1 MSLLNKISL
10 KIKILLLVLLP
21 LFVMLIVMLSSIYH
35 TEQRLQATK
44 QLQLQIAISEKLSLL
59 VHEMQKERGLSAGF
73 LSSRGNNFVNELKEQ
88 RKLTDNAL
96 LNLQNSVQ
104 DSKELS
110 TGYKNILQK
119 GLDGLKDLQSVRS
132 NADNSIS
139 STPALPQTIGFYTST
154 IANLLHSIVESA
166 KLIKEGDIT
175 RLLVGYLNFLQAK
188 ESAGLERAT
197 GNAIFAGKVPAS
209 DVQYNTFISL
219 LAKQESFNSAFKDF
233 SDTKSIEVFEK
244 SLSNQSF
251 NEVEQ
256 MRQVI
261 KQKYKEGDYGIE
273 AKVWFN
279 TITQKIDVLKTIEDG
294 VANNLKL
301 ALQSDY
307 DEQSQSF
314 WQSLVAGFVVLVV
327 TLLFCVIVTQ
337 NILSNLNVMNDKL
350 HYITDN
356 KALNEEITIKS
367 SDEVGKMAGSVN
379 TFLRYVHNIFKNIL
393 GAIKS
398 NQAVVKT
405 IREVSK
411 ELDSNTSK
419 IEHISQDNA
428 NLGEKSRELLN
439 KSIELSLSTKEQLQ
453 EVLSN
458 MTKTKEVVEHI
469 GMQVQES
476 ITKEQD
482 CAIKIRSLAEEAQN
496 IQNVLSMI
504 TDIAE
509 QTNLLALNAA
519 IEAARAGEHGRG
531 FAVVADEVRK
541 LAEKT
546 TKSVSETS
554 AVIKSVLQSVEEI
567 NTQIESNVKSMDS
580 LTQSFGAM
588 QEDIDNISSSI
599 TQASQKSL
607 DSQEMSNVVNSN
619 VSNLIDN
626 GAQIDVFAK
635 ELARIN
641 TQMQDT
647 QHKLSRQTE
656 EINQSLKDF
665 KI

>member
-1 MSLLNKISL
+1 MALLNKISL

-21 LFVMLIVMLSSIYH
+21 LFAMLVVMLGSLYQ
-35 TEQRLQATK
+35 TEQQLQTTK
-44 QLQLQIAISEKLSLL
+44 QLQMQITISEKLSLL

-73 LSSRGNNFVNELKEQ
+73 LSSRGNNFANELKEQ

-96 LNLQNSVQ
+96 LNLQTSVE
-104 DSKELS
+104 DSKDLS
-110 TGYKNILQK
+110 VGYKAILQK
-119 GLDGLKDLQSVRS
+119 SLDGLKDLQSVRS

-139 STPALPQTIGFYTST
+139 QTPALPQTIGFYTGT
-154 IANLLHSIVESA
+154 ITNLLHSIVESTR
-166 KLIKEGDIT
+166 LIEEGDIT
-175 RLLVGYLNFLQAK
+175 RLLFGYLNFLQAK

-197 GNAIFAGKVPAS
+197 ANAIFAGKSPAS
-209 DVQYNTFISL
+209 DTQYNTFISL
-219 LAKQESFNSAFKDF
+219 LAKQESYNNAFKDF
-233 SDTKSIEVFEK
+233 SDTKSIEAFEK
-244 SLSNQSF
+244 SLHNQSF
-251 NEVEQ
+251 EEVEK
-256 MRQVI
+256 MRQII
-261 KQKYKEGDYGIE
+261 KQKYKEGEYGIE
-273 AKVWFN
+273 AKVWFD
-279 TITQKIDVLKTIEDG
+279 TITQKINILKDIEDG
-294 VANNLKL
+294 VVNNLKL

-307 DEQSQSF
+307 EQQSASF
-314 WQSLVAGFVVLVV
+314 WQSLTIEVVVLVL
-327 TLLFCVIVTQ
+327 TLALCVIITK

-350 HYITDN
+350 FYITNN

-367 SDEVGKMAGSVN
+367 SDEVGKMAGSLN
-379 TFLRYVHNIFKNIL
+379 TFLRYVHNIFKDIL
-393 GAIKS
+393 GAIKN
-398 NQAVVKT
+398 NQVVVKT
-405 IREVSK
+405 INEVSK
-411 ELDSNTSK
+411 ELDSNTNK

-453 EVLSN
+453 EVLNN
-458 MTKTKEVVEHI
+458 MQNTKQVVEHI
-469 GMQVQES
+469 GQQVQES

-482 CAIKIRSLAEEAQN
+482 CALKIRSLAEEAQN

-554 AVIKSVLQSVEEI
+554 AVIKSVVQSVEEI
-567 NTQIESNVKSMDS
+567 NTQIESNVKSMDT
-580 LTQSFGAM
+580 LTQSFETM
-588 QEDIDNISSSI
+588 QGDIDVISQSI

-626 GAQIDVFAK
+626 GQQIDIFAK

-647 QHKLSRQTE
+647 QYKLKQQTE
-656 EINQSLKDF
+656 DISQSLARF

>member
-1 MSLLNKISL
+1 MALLNKISL

-21 LFVMLIVMLSSIYH
+21 LFAMLVVMLGSLYQ
-35 TEQRLQATK
+35 TEQQLQTTK
-44 QLQLQIAISEKLSLL
+44 QLQMQITISEKLSLL

-73 LSSRGNNFVNELKEQ
+73 LSSRGNNFANELKEQ

-96 LNLQNSVQ
+96 LNLQTSVGV
-104 DSKELS
+104 SKDLS
-110 TGYKNILQK
+110 VGYKAILQK
-119 GLDGLKDLQSVRS
+119 SLDGLKDLQSVRS

-139 STPALPQTIGFYTST
+139 QTPALPQTIGFYTDT
-154 IANLLHSIVESA
+154 ITNLLHSIVESTR
-166 KLIKEGDIT
+166 LIEEGDIT
-175 RLLVGYLNFLQAK
+175 RLLFGYLNFLQAK

-197 GNAIFAGKVPAS
+197 ANAIFAGKSPAS
-209 DVQYNTFISL
+209 DTQYNTFISL
-219 LAKQESFNSAFKDF
+219 LAKQESYNNAFKDF
-233 SDTKSIEVFEK
+233 SDTKSIEAFEK
-244 SLSNQSF
+244 SLHNQSF
-251 NEVEQ
+251 EEVEK
-256 MRQVI
+256 MRQII
-261 KQKYKEGDYGIE
+261 KQKYKEGEYGIE
-273 AKVWFN
+273 AKVWFD
-279 TITQKIDVLKTIEDG
+279 TITQKINILKDIEDG
-294 VANNLKL
+294 VVNNLKL

-307 DEQSQSF
+307 EQQSASF
-314 WQSLVAGFVVLVV
+314 WQSLTIEVVVLVL
-327 TLLFCVIVTQ
+327 TLALCVIITK

-350 HYITDN
+350 FYITNN

-367 SDEVGKMAGSVN
+367 SDEVGKMAGSLN
-379 TFLRYVHNIFKNIL
+379 TFLRYVHNIFKDIL
-393 GAIKS
+393 GAIKN
-398 NQAVVKT
+398 NQVVVKT
-405 IREVSK
+405 INEVSK
-411 ELDSNTSK
+411 ELDSNTNK

-453 EVLSN
+453 EVLNN
-458 MTKTKEVVEHI
+458 MQNTKQVVEHI
-469 GMQVQES
+469 GQQVQES

-482 CAIKIRSLAEEAQN
+482 CALKIRSLAEEAQN

-554 AVIKSVLQSVEEI
+554 AVIKSVVQSVEEI
-567 NTQIESNVKSMDS
+567 NTQIESNVKSMDT
-580 LTQSFGAM
+580 LTQSFETM
-588 QEDIDNISSSI
+588 QGDIDVISQSI

-626 GAQIDVFAK
+626 GQQIDIFAK

-647 QHKLSRQTE
+647 QYKLKQQTE
-656 EINQSLKDF
+656 DISQSLARF